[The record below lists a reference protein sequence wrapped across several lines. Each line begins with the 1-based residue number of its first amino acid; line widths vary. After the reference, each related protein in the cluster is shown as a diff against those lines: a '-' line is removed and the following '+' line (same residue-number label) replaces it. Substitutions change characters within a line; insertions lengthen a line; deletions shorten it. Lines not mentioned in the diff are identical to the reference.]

1 MSVPAAPDSSHQ
13 GVATL
18 AWTNVEATNIQAI
31 TVSAEINPS
40 SPGGGVYPPWTGD
53 VDVLCVK
60 FNGQDS
66 KACLQ
71 YVYGSPTIMRI
82 NWVFI
87 PGAAAQGFCNLPA
100 LWTYN
105 TWNSVQLTL
114 TAGTGVSTVTL
125 NGATTTC
132 SPSLSVGAD
141 TSASITVG
149 PQVGFSVT
157 NFPVT
162 AYYDNVLAYVSR

>member
-1 MSVPAAPDSSHQ
+1 MTVPAAADASHQ

-18 AWTNVEATNIQAI
+18 AWTNVEATNIQGI
-31 TVSAEINPS
+31 TVSAQINPS
-40 SPGGGVYPPWTGD
+40 SPGGGVYPAWTGD

-60 FNGQDS
+60 FNSQDS

-71 YVYGSPTIMRI
+71 YVYGSPTKLRI

-87 PGAAAQGFCNLPA
+87 PGAAAQGFCDVP

-105 TWNSVQLTL
+105 TWNAVQLSL
-114 TAGTGVSTVTL
+114 AANGVSTVVL

-132 SPSLSVGAD
+132 MPTLTVGPD

-149 PQVGFSVT
+149 PQAFSVT
-157 NFPVT
+157 NFAFT
-162 AYYDNVLAYVSR
+162 AYYDDVLAYVSR